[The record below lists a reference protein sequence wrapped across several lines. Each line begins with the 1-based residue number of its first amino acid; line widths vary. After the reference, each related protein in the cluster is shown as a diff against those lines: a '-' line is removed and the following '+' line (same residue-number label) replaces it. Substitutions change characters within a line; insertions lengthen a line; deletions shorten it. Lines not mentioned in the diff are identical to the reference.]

1 MGKIFVHD
9 ETDMEILSSLQ
20 QLLWF
25 NIRKTNNTI
34 KKWAEE
40 DPDISPNKTYR
51 WPAGT

>member
-9 ETDMEILSSLQ
+9 ETDMEILLSLQ

-34 KKWAEE
+34 KKWAE
-40 DPDISPNKTYR
+40 DLIDTYSNKTYR
-51 WPAGT
+51 GSIGI